1 MGKRIFDT
9 SKAARKVFDD
19 ADKTL
24 GFSLSKLCFE
34 GSDEELEDTVN
45 TQPAIVATSLAYLA
59 DLRERLSE
67 KGRQLRPSFVAGH
80 SLGQFTAAVAAGALA
95 FSDGLQLVMERGRI
109 MGEWSRNRPGG
120 MATVLKLQQDDVVDV
135 CRTAA
140 PDGSVGVA
148 VYNGP
153 LHTVISGD
161 VGPLQR
167 AMQLARERGGH
178 VLRLPISVP
187 GHMPLMEDAARE
199 LSRKIDA
206 LRFHDPQPPLVSNVS
221 AKLLT
226 RAEDV
231 RQELSD
237 QICKAVQWAR
247 CVTAMSTEGTG
258 TFVEVG
264 PGQVLSKL
272 VKRIA
277 RDAHVLNTETAT
289 PQELLDLAGA
299 SSDSVPSSVPVEAAG

>member
-24 GFSLSKLCFE
+24 GISLSKLCFE

-120 MATVLKLQQDDVVDV
+120 MATILGMNEAEIDDVCHEASPEGNV
-135 CRTAA
+135 RAA
-140 PDGSVGVA
+140 VF
-148 VYNGP
+148 NGP
-153 LHTVISGD
+153 GQIVISGD

-167 AMQLARERGGH
+167 RLPGRTDVGCAQRCQTPRCRVASRASNCILAR
-178 VLRLPISVP
+178 S
-187 GHMPLMEDAARE
+187 
-199 LSRKIDA
+199 
-206 LRFHDPQPPLVSNVS
+206 
-221 AKLLT
+221 
-226 RAEDV
+226 
-231 RQELSD
+231 
-237 QICKAVQWAR
+237 
-247 CVTAMSTEGTG
+247 
-258 TFVEVG
+258 
-264 PGQVLSKL
+264 
-272 VKRIA
+272 
-277 RDAHVLNTETAT
+277 
-289 PQELLDLAGA
+289 
-299 SSDSVPSSVPVEAAG
+299 